1 MDTPIR
7 TAAFEWLSKM
17 TLLHGDVIERSVLQ
31 NGFEYQGKRITLL
44 GPQGI
49 WKPESMAL
57 PISITSVPNGPYKD
71 YCSADKKNFV
81 YAYRGTDPNHPAN
94 KGLRTL
100 FKNKIPL
107 IYFIGLTKGRYM
119 PLWPVYIVGDEP
131 NNLNFHVSVEELKHS
146 ISEEPVVQYQK
157 QYALSTVMVRLH
169 QQKFREEVIKAY
181 SFQCSICRLKHV
193 ELLDAAHII
202 PDHEELGEPIIQNGL
217 SLCKIHHAAFDNN
230 IIGISP
236 DYIIHV
242 REDILHETDGPM
254 LKYGIQSMNGLSLN
268 LPEHRHQQPLRDN
281 LSARYE
287 RFLRVG

>member
-17 TLLHGDVIERSVLQ
+17 TLLHGEVLERSILEK
-31 NGFEYQGKRITLL
+31 GFEFRGNRITLL
-44 GPQGI
+44 GAQGI
-49 WKPESMAL
+49 WKPRQMEL
-57 PISITSVPNGPYKD
+57 PLSITSIPNGPYKD
-71 YCSADKKNFV
+71 FCSSDSKNFI
-81 YAYRGTDPNHPAN
+81 YAYRGTDPNHSAN
-94 KGLRTL
+94 RGLRSL
-100 FKNKIPL
+100 YKNNTPL

-119 PLWPVYIVGDEP
+119 PLWPVYIVADDPMG
-131 NNLNFHVSVEELKHS
+131 LNFSVSVEELKRS
-146 ISEEPVVQYQK
+146 VIEEPQIEYLK

-202 PDHEELGEPIIQNGL
+202 PDHEELGEPMVRNGL
-217 SLCKIHHAAFDNN
+217 SLCKIHHAAFDSN

-236 DYIIHV
+236 DYIIKV
-242 REDILHETDGPM
+242 REDVLLETDGPM

-268 LPEHRHQQPLRDN
+268 IPEHRALQPLRDN
-281 LSARYE
+281 LAARYE
-287 RFLRVG
+287 RFLRAG